1 MPKKEACKKS
11 ELSLYSNFDQI
22 GGDYK
27 NARAKYLEKEKNAQ
41 QLINDEIKQE
51 KEILDKAIK
60 KYNDKME
67 TIIKT
72 EKFKK
77 IEKEAE
83 QYSQEMSKNLVKA
96 KNTFIKIK
104 DDISKRSDWDNKK
117 KGEKIQELYD
127 YILEKL
133 YSKEEVEQF
142 KKMMN
147 MIMIIPNGKQYNEQ
161 ADLIIE

>member
-1 MPKKEACKKS
+1 
-11 ELSLYSNFDQI
+11 
-22 GGDYK
+22 
-27 NARAKYLEKEKNAQ
+27 
-41 QLINDEIKQE
+41 
-51 KEILDKAIK
+51 
-60 KYNDKME
+60 ME
-67 TIIKT
+67 TIIKS

-104 DDISKRSDWDNKK
+104 EDISKRSDWDNKK